1 MSAGRHRSAD
11 QPHAACLPR
20 PNGRAR
26 GWMALGCLC
35 LATVARAELWP
46 ARGPVDG
53 RVREVAWREDEVFR
67 LHGRVGYQID
77 LQFEPGETFVGL
89 AAGDLEA
96 LSFVAEAN
104 HLFLKPRARAVHTN
118 LTVLTSRRQY
128 QFEYT
133 ATTDSGPAA
142 VANTMYAL
150 RFSYP
155 SRQEPADG
163 AAAAAQVEARLRTA
177 PAKGPRNLD
186 YWYCGDRALK
196 PVAASDDGLHTRLRF
211 AERGELPALFVRNDD
226 GSESLL
232 NFSMDGGEVV
242 VHRLAAQLV
251 LRRGRLKG
259 CIVNKAFRDG
269 SERSSSGTIAPDV
282 TRATRGPGA

>member
-1 MSAGRHRSAD
+1 MSARHCRSVRRPLADCLRGCGRRAHRWVVLICICI
-11 QPHAACLPR
+11 AA
-20 PNGRAR
+20 A
-26 GWMALGCLC
+26 
-35 LATVARAELWP
+35 ARAELLP
-46 ARGPVDG
+46 ARGPGDG
-53 RVREVAWREDEVFR
+53 RIREAAWREDEVFR
-67 LHGRVGYQID
+67 LQGRVGYQID

-133 ATTDSGPAA
+133 ATSESRSVDAA
-142 VANTMYAL
+142 NAMYVL

-155 SRQEPADG
+155 VRQDSTDAVR
-163 AAAAAQVEARLRTA
+163 AAAQIEARLRTT
-177 PAKGPRNLD
+177 PVKGSPNLD
-186 YWYCGDRALK
+186 YWYCGAGALR

-211 AERGELPALFVRNDD
+211 AERGELPAIFVRNDD
-226 GSESLL
+226 GSESLI
-232 NFSMDGGEVV
+232 NFSIDAGEVV

-251 LRRGRLKG
+251 LRRGQLKG
-259 CIVNKAFRDG
+259 CIVNKAFRGG
-269 SERSSSGTIAPDV
+269 SERASSGTVTPDV
-282 TRATRGPGA
+282 ARATRGPGA